1 MESIQLMNFL
11 MKRKT
16 AKNIDL
22 TYEGFTPLELQKS
35 VKAMANEING
45 GDRAIIIR
53 SNMKA
58 ELKKIF
64 IIHGAIDLDIPSMC
78 PLQNSQTAFISLSQQ
93 VVTDERR
100 KSYNS
105 TEGTVAKDDQVY
117 FAEIDCSAIAI
128 R

>member
-1 MESIQLMNFL
+1 

-22 TYEGFTPLELQKS
+22 TYEGFAPLELQNKS
-35 VKAMANEING
+35 VKANQING

-64 IIHGAIDLDIPSMC
+64 IIHGAIDLDIPSMA
-78 PLQNSQTAFISLSQQ
+78 PMQNSQTAFISLS
-93 VVTDERR
+93 
-100 KSYNS
+100 
-105 TEGTVAKDDQVY
+105 
-117 FAEIDCSAIAI
+117 
-128 R
+128 